1 MINKKNAGISKII
14 GYDIAQMFISYLNNH
29 GKNSKYQ
36 DKQVDAI
43 LNDMIAV
50 LEKHQAPVDL
60 SLVVLG
66 NMVTNLLVS
75 SVGTNQRIALA
86 NAFSEALLNSVNK
99 QKS

>member
-1 MINKKNAGISKII
+1 MA
-14 GYDIAQMFISYLNNH
+14 
-29 GKNSKYQ
+29 KNSKYQ

-86 NAFSEALLNSVNK
+86 HAFSEALLNSVNK

>member
-1 MINKKNAGISKII
+1 MA
-14 GYDIAQMFISYLNNH
+14 
-29 GKNSKYQ
+29 KNSKYQ

-86 NAFSEALLNSVNK
+86 NAFSEVLLNSVNK

>member
-1 MINKKNAGISKII
+1 MV
-14 GYDIAQMFISYLNNH
+14 M
-29 GKNSKYQ
+29 NSKYQ

-66 NMVTNLLVS
+66 NMTTNLLLG
-75 SVGTNQRIALA
+75 SVGQRQRIALA
-86 NAFSEALLNSVNK
+86 KAFSDALLNSVKTQSDK
-99 QKS
+99 Q

>member
-1 MINKKNAGISKII
+1 MA
-14 GYDIAQMFISYLNNH
+14 
-29 GKNSKYQ
+29 KNSKYQ

-75 SVGTNQRIALA
+75 CVGTNQRIALA

>member
-1 MINKKNAGISKII
+1 MA
-14 GYDIAQMFISYLNNH
+14 
-29 GKNSKYQ
+29 KNSKYQ

-99 QKS
+99 KKS

>member
-1 MINKKNAGISKII
+1 MA
-14 GYDIAQMFISYLNNH
+14 
-29 GKNSKYQ
+29 KNSKYQ
-36 DKQVDAI
+36 DKQIDAI

-75 SVGTNQRIALA
+75 SVGINQRTALVK
-86 NAFSEALLNSVNK
+86 AFSDALLHSVGDK
-99 QKS
+99 KS

>member
-1 MINKKNAGISKII
+1 MA
-14 GYDIAQMFISYLNNH
+14 
-29 GKNSKYQ
+29 KNSKYQ

-75 SVGTNQRIALA
+75 SVGTNQRTALA
-86 NAFSEALLNSVNK
+86 KAFSNALLHSISDK
-99 QKS
+99 KS

>member
-1 MINKKNAGISKII
+1 MA
-14 GYDIAQMFISYLNNH
+14 
-29 GKNSKYQ
+29 KNSKYQ

-66 NMVTNLLVS
+66 NMVTNLLVN

>member
-1 MINKKNAGISKII
+1 MA
-14 GYDIAQMFISYLNNH
+14 
-29 GKNSKYQ
+29 KNSKYQ

-66 NMVTNLLVS
+66 NIVTNLLVS

>member
-1 MINKKNAGISKII
+1 MAKNP
-14 GYDIAQMFISYLNNH
+14 
-29 GKNSKYQ
+29 KYQ